1 MMQLM
6 EWYIYALIASLL
18 AATIM
23 QINRHFQV
31 DGLSL
36 SCTRSLWAFVFLLPA
51 LFWMTTFPESN
62 LFYLVAIACGILA
75 VLADRV
81 IFDAAAIYGARLAT
95 LFQAVK
101 IILVFLLWLMIDE
114 GARNYLVNN
123 LYIAGGVVLCL
134 ASSIVA
140 LNMLRNNDASWQA
153 LKYVFPAGV
162 YLTFY
167 DILAKTSIGENGG
180 YEKAALF
187 ALLTFFSG
195 SIFAFSLVMWRQ
207 HKRGTVFLDGP
218 VIKAGAVMGAVFA
231 LIIPVIVLAQGA
243 TPNPAYVSSI
253 LLLSIVWI
261 MIYHKVR
268 NIPDEGSVWAALLF
282 VLSAAGLVL
291 LTS

>member
-1 MMQLM
+1 MMRFM
-6 EWYIYALIASLL
+6 DWYIYALIASLL

-23 QINRHFQV
+23 QVNRHFQV

-36 SCTRSLWAFVFLLPA
+36 SCTRSFWAFVFLLPSLLWITA
-51 LFWMTTFPESN
+51 FPESG
-62 LFYLVAIACGILA
+62 LFYLVAAGCGMLA

-81 IFDAAAIYGARLAT
+81 IFNAAAIYGARLAT

-101 IILVFLLWLMIDE
+101 IILLFFLWLAIDE
-114 GARNYLVNN
+114 GARNYLIDN
-123 LYIAGGVVLCL
+123 LYIAGGVVVCL
-134 ASSIVA
+134 AGSIIA

-167 DILAKTSIGENGG
+167 DILIKVAIGEDGN
-180 YEKAALF
+180 YEKAVLF
-187 ALLTFFSG
+187 ALTTFISSFLFAL
-195 SIFAFSLVMWRQ
+195 SIVTWRQ
-207 HKRGTVFLDGP
+207 HKKGVVFLEWKI
-218 VIKAGAVMGAVFA
+218 IKAGAVMGVMFA
-231 LIIPVIVLAQGA
+231 LVIPVIGLAQGA

-268 NIPDEGSVWAALLF
+268 SIPDEGSIWAALLF
-282 VLSAAGLVL
+282 ILSAVALVL